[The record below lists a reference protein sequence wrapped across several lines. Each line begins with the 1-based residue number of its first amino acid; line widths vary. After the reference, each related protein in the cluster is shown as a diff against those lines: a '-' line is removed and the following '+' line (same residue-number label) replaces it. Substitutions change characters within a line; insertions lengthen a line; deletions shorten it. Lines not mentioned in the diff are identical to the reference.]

1 MPPAA
6 STAASGPATP
16 GPSGAPPSLA
26 AALRLRGL
34 PGPGWWLAGL
44 FLVGALSRW
53 ATRSQLVQAWDAGNF
68 VLALTEFDLE
78 RHQPHMPG
86 VFWVLIAL
94 GRLGRP
100 LLGGDGVGAL
110 ELVNALVSAAAL
122 PCGWVLGFRCGGLRV
137 AWWMAG
143 LLFSAPLLWFYA
155 SQPLSYGP
163 ELGWVTAIGCCCWF
177 VAAGDR
183 RFVLPLALLMATAGG
198 IRPNTPL
205 FLLPL
210 VVVCCW
216 RGWRRGVAGWR
227 FLAGVAL
234 GAGVLALWG
243 QAFLSEVGG
252 FEAFWSKFQSW
263 KGDHTRQASGE
274 RGPLGNGWELLK
286 TIALTAPAAI
296 GLVLLRGRS
305 VRPLPAALRKE
316 PEPPHHLPE
325 RRWLGVFLALWAL
338 PSALYLLL
346 VHFTRMGHATT
357 MLPAVLLLLA
367 LRLGRDDT
375 GRFAGPLRWPRDL
388 LLVLLLQ
395 SLLFLLAPGDRF
407 AAHLRRYDHEWGTA
421 IRAARHYDPATTLV
435 VVSGQRNQRAWRLP
449 SVHLPAYDH
458 GEADLELDQRH
469 DTLPVRP
476 PLQRVVFL
484 DRGLAMAPPALPGVR
499 SEELI
504 PGRLRLIEVPVPP
517 GGLEVGRRQARL
529 LP

>member
-1 MPPAA
+1 MPSAISLPAPG
-6 STAASGPATP
+6 SPGP
-16 GPSGAPPSLA
+16 GPSLA
-26 AALRLRGL
+26 GELRRRGL
-34 PGPGWWLAGL
+34 PGTGWWLAGL

-68 VLALTEFDLE
+68 VLALTDFDLE

-94 GRLGRP
+94 GRLFRP
-100 LLGGDGVGAL
+100 LFAGDGVAAL
-110 ELVNALVSAAAL
+110 ELVNALGSSAAL
-122 PCGWVLGFRCGGLRV
+122 PFGWFLGFRCGGLRV

-163 ELGWVTAIGCCCWF
+163 ELGWVTAIGCCCWC

-210 VVVCCW
+210 VLVCCW

-234 GAGVLALWG
+234 GAGVLAFWG
-243 QAFLSEVGG
+243 QAFLAEVGG
-252 FEAFWSKFQSW
+252 FEAFWSRFQSW
-263 KGDHTRQASGE
+263 RGDHTRQASSGGLL
-274 RGPLGNGWELLK
+274 RNGWELLK

-296 GLVLLRGRS
+296 GLAL
-305 VRPLPAALRKE
+305 VRRRRVDPLPDG
-316 PEPPHHLPE
+316 
-325 RRWLGVFLALWAL
+325 RWLPLFLALWTL

-357 MLPAVLLLLA
+357 LLPAVLLLLA
-367 LRLGRDDT
+367 LRLGRGVED
-375 GRFAGPLRWPRDL
+375 RAAGPLRWPLDL

-395 SLLFLLAPGDRF
+395 CLLFLLVPGDRF
-407 AAHLRRYDHEWGTA
+407 AAHLRSYDHDWGVA
-421 IRAARHYDPATTLV
+421 IRAARRYDPATTLV

-458 GEADLELDQRH
+458 DEADLNLDQRH
-469 DTLPVRP
+469 DTLTVRP

-484 DRGLAMAPPALPGVR
+484 DRGQAMAPPSLPGVR
-499 SEELI
+499 TEALI
-504 PGRLRLIEVPVPP
+504 PGRLQLIEVPVPP
-517 GGLEVGRRQARL
+517 AGLEVGRRQVRSLA
-529 LP
+529 P

>member
-1 MPPAA
+1 MPL
-6 STAASGPATP
+6 SVSLATP
-16 GPSGAPPSLA
+16 GSPGSTPTLA
-26 AALRLRGL
+26 AALRRRGL

-68 VLALTEFDLE
+68 VLALTDFDLE
-78 RHQPHMPG
+78 RHQPHLPG

-94 GRLGRP
+94 GRLVRP
-100 LLGGDGVGAL
+100 LFGGDGVAAL

-122 PCGWVLGFRCGGLRV
+122 PFGWVLGFRCGGLRV

-163 ELGWVTAIGCCCWF
+163 ELGWVTAIGCCSWC

-216 RGWRRGVAGWR
+216 RGWRQGVAGWR

-243 QAFLSEVGG
+243 HAFLTEVGG
-252 FEAFWSKFQSW
+252 FDAFWSKLQSW
-263 KGDHTRQASGE
+263 KGDHTRQATGE
-274 RGPLGNGWELLK
+274 RGVLGNGWELLK
-286 TIALTAPAAI
+286 TISLTAPAAI
-296 GLVLLRGRS
+296 GLAL
-305 VRPLPAALRKE
+305 VRRRTAGSLGEGHQA
-316 PEPPHHLPE
+316 E

-357 MLPAVLLLLA
+357 LLPAVLLLLA
-367 LRLGRDDT
+367 LRLVRGDEGR
-375 GRFAGPLRWPRDL
+375 GPGPLRWPRDL

-395 SLLFLLAPGDRF
+395 SLLFLLVPGDRF
-407 AAHLRRYDHEWGTA
+407 AAHLRSYDHDWGTA
-421 IRAARHYDPATTLV
+421 IRAARRYDPATTLV
-435 VVSGQRNQRAWRLP
+435 VVSGQRDQRAWRLP

-458 GEADLELDQRH
+458 GDADLELDQRH

-484 DRGLAMAPPALPGVR
+484 DRGLVMVPPALPGVR
-499 SEELI
+499 TEELI

-517 GGLEVGRRQARL
+517 GGLEVGRRQVRP